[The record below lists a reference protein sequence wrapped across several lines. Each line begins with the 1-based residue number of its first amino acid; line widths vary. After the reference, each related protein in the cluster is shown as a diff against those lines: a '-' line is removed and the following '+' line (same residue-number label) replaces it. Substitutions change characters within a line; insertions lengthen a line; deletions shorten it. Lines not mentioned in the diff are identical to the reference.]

1 MAFTVIW
8 MRGAQAMGSKHF
20 DDLAVATGYALDN
33 LHDVQAQFGATAVKV
48 IDDKGRPQFLKAISR
63 NG

>member
-8 MRGAQAMGSKHF
+8 MRGAQPMGSKHF

-33 LHDVQAQFGATAVKV
+33 LRDVQTQFGATAVKV
-48 IDDKGRPQFLKAISR
+48 IDERGHPQFLKAISR
-63 NG
+63 HG

>member
-20 DDLAVATGYALDN
+20 DDLSNATGYALDN
-33 LHDVQAQFGATAVKV
+33 LHDVQVQFGATAVKV
-48 IDDKGRPQFLKAISR
+48 IDERGQPQFLKALSR